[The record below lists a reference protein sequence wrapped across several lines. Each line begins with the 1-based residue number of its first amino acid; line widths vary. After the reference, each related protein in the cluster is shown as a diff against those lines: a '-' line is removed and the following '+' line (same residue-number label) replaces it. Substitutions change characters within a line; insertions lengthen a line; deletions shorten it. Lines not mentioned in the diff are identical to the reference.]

1 MWTSNNIACKQDN
14 WELATWSHRSSGA
27 PAVLVT
33 YLGFSYFSPC
43 CNRMLGWYLRQPVHQ
58 EAEKGECCAQIE
70 FSFLFGLKAQPRGW
84 YCPHAGRL
92 FLLQLSQSRQPLAAR
107 TRVTLH
113 AGWLTF
119 SRNHHA
125 LLGHF
130 SIFKRMFILCGFVG
144 LSVCP
149 SGFLKVACSR
159 LTSEPLWASGK
170 LFPCS

>member
-1 MWTSNNIACKQDN
+1 MVGKAWR
-14 WELATWSHRSSGA
+14 LALEAAGA
-27 PAVLVT
+27 PR
-33 YLGFSYFSPC
+33 FC
-43 CNRMLGWYLRQPVHQ
+43 IR
-58 EAEKGECCAQIE
+58 EAEKGEYCAQIE
-70 FSFLFGLKAQPRGW
+70 FSFLFDLKVQPKGW
-84 YCPHAGRL
+84 CCPHAGQL
-92 FLLQLSQSRQPLAAR
+92 FLPQLSQSRQPLTAR

-130 SIFKRMFILCGFVG
+130 SIFKRTFLLLCRFVG

-159 LTSEPLWASGK
+159 LNSEL
-170 LFPCS
+170 L